1 MIQTLS
7 FPVDTF
13 DQKRTFTFEYSG
25 WSGKTRKGTGYLL
38 SAKLEGKIYIMQRST
53 CIKDSYTAAD
63 HEESERLAAM
73 EPVRD
78 GNVVMVDGDLYL
90 VQILGN
96 FSDAGRLVPITETA
110 VAKAEIEMEA
120 AKIAFVREEIKHLEQ
135 ELARAQVELTVLQAS
150 AR

>member
-25 WSGKTRKGTGYLL
+25 WSGKTRTGTGYLL
-38 SAKLEGKIYIMQRST
+38 AAKLEGKIYIMQRST

-96 FSDAGRLVPITETA
+96 FSDAGILRPITPTGI
-110 VAKAEIEMEA
+110 AKAAAEMEE
-120 AKIAFVREEIKHLEQ
+120 AKIDLVRKEIMHLEQ
-135 ELARAQVELTVLQAS
+135 QLANAQAELAVLQAS